1 MSSSED
7 SDFEYDEEGVG
18 EPSGHRQ
25 KWQDALQWIK
35 VTINSRKDAAAEGE
49 TRKIKLTKAD
59 VNDFFETFPDLTDDK
74 NPDTPTI
81 LHAVV
86 NLVVSGME
94 ANIEAGTVKPLVR
107 KLVQRC
113 TRFLCIAHEDQNPL
127 YMAIDKRKK
136 ILVDAMV
143 TGCPDDETGRRYLA
157 KALEHY
163 RGNNERKNCLHL
175 AFDKDLQT
183 TTLER
188 MLKHASIKALEAV
201 DTAGRRPMHY
211 AVQYKHC
218 NVKVVRAFIDRDQE
232 LVDRREEHSSP
243 EPLDTFL
250 DVNGQTKVSV
260 YQEHLL
266 SASAHDQERASKQG
280 ISDHHMKK
288 GDLSIRDD
296 DRGKQARAQM
306 DEAAKGPHPAI
317 KARPEP
323 RLDPKSA
330 TRPARPEPGHPA
342 VSRDPRDL
350 QERIGRPKDRV
361 HDKNLDNDDS
371 LDSLEQKRERLK
383 QLEARSR
390 REELERTSGA
400 REASKDRR
408 SMGPAGSRDALRV
421 QTAIGPPSATK
432 PNGDVAANTPKL
444 LRRVPT
450 MMGEIADGNGRSESR
465 SKRTTTVTKKSR
477 KPVDHEAVARDS
489 KTVLRILKLHYMRTR
504 NVEKATS
511 WLYQTNPQGKIDEKM
526 PKQINWCANDMS
538 MITHSTLQIYKHS
551 TSIRGFQPS

>member
-7 SDFEYDEEGVG
+7 SDGEYDEEEVG
-18 EPSGHRQ
+18 EHSDHRQ

-35 VTINSRKDAAAEGE
+35 DTISRRKDVAAEGE
-49 TRKIKLTKAD
+49 TKKIKLTAAD
-59 VNDFFETFPDLTDDK
+59 VDDFFETFPDLTDDK

-86 NLVVSGME
+86 NLVVSGMD
-94 ANIEAGTVKPLVR
+94 ANIDAGTVKALVR

-113 TRFLCIAHEDQNPL
+113 TRFLCMAHEDQNPL
-127 YMAIDKRKK
+127 SMAIVKRKK
-136 ILVDAMV
+136 ILVDSMV
-143 TGCPDDETGRRYLA
+143 MSCPEDEAGRRYLA

-163 RGNNERKNCLHL
+163 RGNNERKSCLHL
-175 AFDKDLQT
+175 AFDKDLKT
-183 TTLER
+183 DTLER

-250 DVNGQTKVSV
+250 DVNGQTKISV

-266 SASAHDQERASKQG
+266 SAIAYDQERASKQG
-280 ISDHHMKK
+280 ISDHNMKK
-288 GDLSIRDD
+288 GDSSIRDD
-296 DRGKQARAQM
+296 DRGKHARAQI
-306 DEAAKGPHPAI
+306 DEAAKGHTPAI
-317 KARPEP
+317 KAKPEL
-323 RLDPKSA
+323 RVDPKSA
-330 TRPARPEPGHPA
+330 TRAAHPA
-342 VSRDPRDL
+342 VSRDPRDV

-361 HDKNLDNDDS
+361 RDRKVDNDDS
-371 LDSLEQKRERLK
+371 LGTLEQEREILKRR
-383 QLEARSR
+383 EAMAR

-400 REASKDRR
+400 REASRDRR
-408 SMGPAGSRDALRV
+408 SMGPAGSRDTLRV
-421 QTAIGPPSATK
+421 QTAIGPSSVTK
-432 PNGDVAANTPKL
+432 QSGDVAANTPKL

-450 MMGEIADGNGRSESR
+450 MMGEIADGNGRSDSR
-465 SKRTTTVTKKSR
+465 SKRTSTVTKKPR
-477 KPVDHEAVARDS
+477 KPVDHEALARDS

-504 NVEKATS
+504 SVEKATS
-511 WLYQTNPQGKIDEKM
+511 WLYQTNPQGKIDERM
-526 PKQINWCANDMS
+526 PDRINWCANVMS
-538 MITHSTLQIYKHS
+538 MITHSKLQIYKQF
-551 TSIRGFQPS
+551 TSIRGFQLS